1 MTAIVLDSRFPAPN
15 RSGQSVR
22 RQKDDDGVFD
32 LGWCEG
38 VLYDGRPFRAET
50 WVQDQITMVTIF
62 FSATGIDDVSEADLI
77 RVLELEGLVEF
88 KENGRGRQHPCHK
101 VEDGAG
107 HSMWSVNITV
117 GAEDDVYVT
126 KIVPYYSY
134 AADGEPPTLFR

>member
-15 RSGQSVR
+15 RSGQSVH

-62 FSATGIDDVSEADLI
+62 FSATGIDDVSEAGLI
-77 RVLELEGLVEF
+77 RVLELEGLVELN
-88 KENGRGRQHPCHK
+88 ENGRGRQHPCHK
-101 VEDGAG
+101 VEDSAG

-117 GAEDDVYVT
+117 SAEDDVYVT
-126 KIVPYYSY
+126 KIVPYYGY